1 MFVFPVAVLD
11 IIGALWHLLNF
22 SAPAV
27 LIGLFASLMAKL
39 LWYREMAGSS
49 LSRLWFWSAG
59 LAYVAAVVCLVAMG
73 RDGKIAGYTAMVLSS
88 AAGLW
93 WAGFGGRK

>member
-1 MFVFPVAVLD
+1 MD

-22 SAPAV
+22 GAPAV

-39 LWYREMAGSS
+39 LWHREMAGSS
-49 LSRLWFWSAG
+49 IFRLWLWSTG
-59 LAYVAAVVCLVAMG
+59 LAYVATVVSLVALG
-73 RDGKIAGYTAMVLSS
+73 RDGKMAGYTAMVLSS

-93 WAGFGGRK
+93 WAGFRGRK